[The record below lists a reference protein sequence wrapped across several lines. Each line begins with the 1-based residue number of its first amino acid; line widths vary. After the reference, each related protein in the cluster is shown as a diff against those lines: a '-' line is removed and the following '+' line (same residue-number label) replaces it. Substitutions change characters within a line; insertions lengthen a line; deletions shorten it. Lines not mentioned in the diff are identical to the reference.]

1 MLLVTI
7 ESITTVRQSILHLF
21 DVKGFYMDMLALS
34 QKQKVTLFLIVLTI
48 GFAFLAFFTSERLSK
63 MKSQYQ
69 SSADIGSGSLAI
81 YQTQSRILTLGGT
94 LDSMTGDKVATTK
107 TRIEDIVMAI
117 SDNAKFLKQVGLV
130 SQGEQLTQ
138 SVMDF
143 KSAVTPWLTLKQ
155 ELGFNI
161 DEGKLGQMKQTATII
176 EQKIAETGMVTLNSD
191 FQAMVKAQQN
201 YLLQP
206 SEDNLK
212 LFNRAMASFES
223 MSNVYAMLELYE
235 KEIEQYK
242 QAFVRVSELS
252 QQLGSVEK
260 QLDAAKAKMT
270 RLIGEITNELGGIGS
285 RYQNVAETTSTQTLW
300 SILVAC
306 VVLAIFTIAIFA
318 MQSASM
324 SRSLNRTK
332 EILNSVS
339 KGDFSQRMILSK
351 NPNDEFNQLASS
363 INQSCTNLGELV
375 SGVQSS
381 SLALS
386 GNAAELNQG
395 LDLLA
400 HHQSEVLGQTQ
411 LLASATEEVS
421 VTTQEVSNSLEFV
434 ADISRSSTDA
444 AEEGA
449 KVISAA
455 IGSIEEVGAIMTAAA
470 GHIQQLEEASA
481 KVDSVMDIINGIA
494 EQTNLLALNAA
505 IEAARAGEQGRGF
518 AVVADEV
525 RSLAVRTVDA
535 VSEISGT
542 IDTMKKESAEV
553 IQYIGQSESSMIAGR
568 ERGQEAMNAL
578 KMITDKTNEASH
590 QTEVIF
596 ASIREL
602 ATTSQSMADNMTQ
615 ISTAMKELEQNNDQ
629 LRKVSGVVEERSGS
643 LNQDC
648 LKFTI

>member
-1 MLLVTI
+1 
-7 ESITTVRQSILHLF
+7 
-21 DVKGFYMDMLALS
+21 MDMLALS

-130 SQGEQLTQ
+130 SQGDELTQ

-270 RLIGEITNELGGIGS
+270 RLIGEITNELGGIGA

-339 KGDFSQRMILSK
+339 KGDLSQRMVPSK

-615 ISTAMKELEQNNDQ
+615 ISAAMKELEQNNDQ

>member
-1 MLLVTI
+1 
-7 ESITTVRQSILHLF
+7 
-21 DVKGFYMDMLALS
+21 MDMLALS
-34 QKQKVTLFLIVLTI
+34 QKQKVTLFLLVLTI
-48 GFAFLAFFTSERLSK
+48 GFASLAFFTSERLSQ
-63 MKSQYQ
+63 MTNQYQ
-69 SSADIGSGSLAI
+69 SSADIAAGSLSI
-81 YQTQSRILTLGGT
+81 YQTQSQILTLGGE
-94 LDSMTGDKVATTK
+94 LDRMTGAKVPDTQI
-107 TRIEDIVMAI
+107 RIEEIVTAI
-117 SDNAKFLKQVGLV
+117 GQDSQFLSQVGLV
-130 SQGEQLTQ
+130 SQGEQLSK
-138 SVMDF
+138 SVVDF
-143 KSAVTPWLTLKQ
+143 KEAVSPWLSMKQ

-161 DEGKLGQMKQTATII
+161 DEGKLGQLKQLASII

-206 SEDNLK
+206 TEENLK
-212 LFNRAMASFES
+212 LFNRAMGAFES

-242 QAFVRVSELS
+242 QTFQTVSDLS
-252 QQLGSVEK
+252 K
-260 QLDAAKAKMT
+260 QLISIEQKVAATKATMT
-270 RLIGEITNELGGIGS
+270 QLIGSITSELGGIS
-285 RYQNVAETTSTQTLW
+285 TEYQNVAERSSKQTLW
-300 SILVAC
+300 SILIAC
-306 VVLAIFTIAIFA
+306 VVLAVFTIAISA
-318 MQSASM
+318 MQNVSL

-332 EILNSVS
+332 EILNSLS
-339 KGDFSQRMILSK
+339 KGDLSQRMEQSE
-351 NPNDEFNQLASS
+351 NPNDEFNQLAAS
-363 INQSCTNLGELV
+363 INQSSTNLGELV
-375 SGVQSS
+375 SGVQTS

-386 GNAAELNQG
+386 SNAVELSQG
-395 LDLLA
+395 LDKLA

-434 ADISRSSTDA
+434 ADISRSSTQA

-449 KVISAA
+449 KVIGAA
-455 IGSIEEVGAIMTAAA
+455 IGSLEEVGAILTSAA
-470 GHIQQLEEASA
+470 GHIKQLEEASS

-553 IQYIGQSESSMIAGR
+553 IQYIGQSESSMNTGR
-568 ERGQEAMNAL
+568 ERGHEAMEAL
-578 KMITDKTNEASH
+578 KLITEKADEASH

-596 ASIREL
+596 TSIKEL
-602 ATTSQSMADNMTQ
+602 ATTSQSMAENMTQ
-615 ISTAMKELEQNNDQ
+615 ISSAMKELEENNEH
-629 LRKVSGVVEERSGS
+629 LRSISGVVEQRSDS
-643 LNQDC
+643 LNKDC
-648 LKFTI
+648 QKFTI

>member
-1 MLLVTI
+1 
-7 ESITTVRQSILHLF
+7 
-21 DVKGFYMDMLALS
+21 MDMLALS

-63 MKSQYQ
+63 MKSQYK

-130 SQGEQLTQ
+130 SQGDELTQ

-223 MSNVYAMLELYE
+223 MSNVYAMLDLYE

-270 RLIGEITNELGGIGS
+270 RLIGEITNELGGIGA

-615 ISTAMKELEQNNDQ
+615 ISAAMKELEQNNDQ

>member
-1 MLLVTI
+1 
-7 ESITTVRQSILHLF
+7 
-21 DVKGFYMDMLALS
+21 MDMLALS

-176 EQKIAETGMVTLNSD
+176 EQKITETGMVTLNSD

>member
-1 MLLVTI
+1 
-7 ESITTVRQSILHLF
+7 
-21 DVKGFYMDMLALS
+21 MDMLALS
-34 QKQKVTLFLIVLTI
+34 QKQKVTLFLLVLTI
-48 GFAFLAFFTSERLSK
+48 GFASLAFFTSERLSQ
-63 MKSQYQ
+63 MTNQYQ
-69 SSADIGSGSLAI
+69 SSADIAAGSLSI
-81 YQTQSRILTLGGT
+81 YQTQSQILTLGGE
-94 LDSMTGDKVATTK
+94 LDRMTGAKVPDTQI
-107 TRIEDIVMAI
+107 RIEEIVTAI
-117 SDNAKFLKQVGLV
+117 GQDSQFLSQVGLV
-130 SQGEQLTQ
+130 SQGEQLSK
-138 SVMDF
+138 SVVDF
-143 KSAVTPWLTLKQ
+143 KEAVSPWLSMKQ

-161 DEGKLGQMKQTATII
+161 DEGKLGQLKQLASII

-206 SEDNLK
+206 TEENLK
-212 LFNRAMASFES
+212 LFNRAMGAFES

-242 QAFVRVSELS
+242 QTFQTVSDLS
-252 QQLGSVEK
+252 K
-260 QLDAAKAKMT
+260 QLISIEQKVAATKATMT
-270 RLIGEITNELGGIGS
+270 QLIGSITSELGGIS
-285 RYQNVAETTSTQTLW
+285 TEYQNIAERSSNQTLW
-300 SILVAC
+300 SILIAC
-306 VVLAIFTIAIFA
+306 VVLAVFTIAISA
-318 MQSASM
+318 MQNVSL

-332 EILNSVS
+332 EILNSLS
-339 KGDFSQRMILSK
+339 KGDLSQRMEQSE
-351 NPNDEFNQLASS
+351 NPNDEFNQLAAS
-363 INQSCTNLGELV
+363 INQSSTNLGELV
-375 SGVQSS
+375 SGVQTS

-386 GNAAELNQG
+386 SNAVELNQG
-395 LDLLA
+395 LDKLA

-434 ADISRSSTDA
+434 ADISRSSTQA

-449 KVISAA
+449 KVIGAA
-455 IGSIEEVGAIMTAAA
+455 IGSLEEVGAILTSAA
-470 GHIQQLEEASA
+470 GHIKQLEEASS

-553 IQYIGQSESSMIAGR
+553 IQYIGQSESSMNTGR
-568 ERGQEAMNAL
+568 ERGHEAMEAL
-578 KMITDKTNEASH
+578 KLITEKADEASH

-596 ASIREL
+596 TSIKEL

-615 ISTAMKELEQNNDQ
+615 ISSAMKELEENNEH
-629 LRKVSGVVEERSGS
+629 LRSISGVVEQRSDS
-643 LNQDC
+643 LNKDC
-648 LKFTI
+648 QKFTI

>member
-1 MLLVTI
+1 
-7 ESITTVRQSILHLF
+7 
-21 DVKGFYMDMLALS
+21 MDMLALS
-34 QKQKVTLFLIVLTI
+34 QKQKVTLFLLVLTI
-48 GFAFLAFFTSERLSK
+48 GFASLAFFTSDRLSQ
-63 MKSQYQ
+63 MTSQYQ
-69 SSADIGSGSLAI
+69 SSADIAAGSLSI
-81 YQTQSRILTLGGT
+81 YQTQSHILALGGD
-94 LDSMTGDKVATTK
+94 LDNMTGAKVPATI
-107 TRIEDIVMAI
+107 TRIEEIVAAI
-117 SDNAKFLKQVGLV
+117 GQDAQFLKQVGLV
-130 SQGEQLTQ
+130 NQSEQLTQ
-138 SVMDF
+138 SVVDF
-143 KSAVTPWLTLKQ
+143 KDAVSPWLSMKQ

-161 DEGKLGQMKQTATII
+161 DEGKLGQLKQLATTI
-176 EQKIAETGMVTLNSD
+176 EKKIAETGMVTLNSD

-206 SEDNLK
+206 TEENLK
-212 LFNRAMASFES
+212 LFNRAMGAFES

-235 KEIEQYK
+235 EEIEQYK
-242 QAFVRVSELS
+242 QTFTSVSDIS
-252 QQLGSVEK
+252 K
-260 QLDAAKAKMT
+260 QLTTIEQQVEVTKTSMT
-270 RLIGEITNELGGIGS
+270 QLIGSITSELGGIS
-285 RYQNVAETTSTQTLW
+285 TEYQRVAASASSQTQW

-306 VVLAIFTIAIFA
+306 VVLAVFTIAISA
-318 MQSASM
+318 MQNVSL

-332 EILNSVS
+332 EILNGLS
-339 KGDFSQRMILSK
+339 KGDLSQRIELSK
-351 NPNDEFNQLASS
+351 NPNDEFNQLATS
-363 INQSCTNLGELV
+363 INQSCNNLGELV

-381 SLALS
+381 SLALTS
-386 GNAAELNQG
+386 NAVELNQG
-395 LDLLA
+395 LDRLA

-434 ADISRSSTDA
+434 AEISRSSTQS

-455 IGSIEEVGAIMTAAA
+455 IGSLDEVGAILTSAAS
-470 GHIQQLEEASA
+470 HINQLEEASS
-481 KVDSVMDIINGIA
+481 KVDSVMEIINGIA

-553 IQYIGQSESSMIAGR
+553 IQYIGQSESSMTSGR

-578 KMITDKTNEASH
+578 KLITEKADEASH

-596 ASIREL
+596 TSIKEL

-615 ISTAMKELEQNNDQ
+615 ISSAMKELEENNEQ
-629 LRKVSGVVEERSGS
+629 LRSISGVVEQRSES

-648 LKFTI
+648 QKFTI